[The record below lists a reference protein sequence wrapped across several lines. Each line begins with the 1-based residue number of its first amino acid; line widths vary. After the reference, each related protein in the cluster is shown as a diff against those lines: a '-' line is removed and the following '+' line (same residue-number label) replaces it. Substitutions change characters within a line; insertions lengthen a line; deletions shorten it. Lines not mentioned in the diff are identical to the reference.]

1 MKGENIVKVIQI
13 MDNLCVGGGVNSFV
27 YDLCYALKEQGC
39 DVSLI
44 GILKKGYERN
54 PEIAQL
60 RAAGIRV
67 ECVGATSKKDAIIHS
82 IGKLK
87 TLIKD
92 IADGDATVCN
102 LHLKLSVL
110 MGVLATRG
118 LKNVQCVETYHSQYS
133 NYWLQT
139 KVLSPFIS
147 MYIACSTSAKEEFVK
162 RFHPNK
168 NKVVAISNGV
178 DIEKLR
184 AQVTENK
191 KNESITAISVGR
203 FTNQKNLHVTAEAFS
218 KIEERGFVYKIFGD
232 GDLKQQIEDAAGN
245 SDTVKLCGLVPRQ
258 TIINE
263 LAGSDIVVMPS
274 LWEGLS
280 IFMLEAMA
288 LGCPMMISDVPSLR
302 GVFDEAA
309 LNSGEAWRKCPWGY
323 LVETSNVTAYRNAM
337 LDFLNSK
344 NNKEIMSRNVMNYAK
359 KFDINETTAQYV
371 SVYEDI

>member
-1 MKGENIVKVIQI
+1 MKVIQI
-13 MDNLCVGGGVNSFV
+13 MDNFIVGGGVNSFV
-27 YDLCYALKEQGC
+27 YDLCFALKAQGC

-44 GILKKGYERN
+44 GILKKGYEKN

-67 ECVGATSKKDAIIHS
+67 ECVGATSKKDAIIHC

-92 IADGDATVCN
+92 IADGDATICN

-302 GVFDEAA
+302 NVFGETS
-309 LNSGEAWRKCPWGY
+309 LNDGEGWRLCTWGY
-323 LVETSNVTAYRNAM
+323 LIETTNVYAYREAM
-337 LDFLNSK
+337 NHLL
-344 NNKEIMSRNVMNYAK
+344 EHRNLSEKMRIEVEKYASLYS
-359 KFDINETTAQYV
+359 IEETAKSYMK
-371 SVYEDI
+371 VYTRCLQQEN